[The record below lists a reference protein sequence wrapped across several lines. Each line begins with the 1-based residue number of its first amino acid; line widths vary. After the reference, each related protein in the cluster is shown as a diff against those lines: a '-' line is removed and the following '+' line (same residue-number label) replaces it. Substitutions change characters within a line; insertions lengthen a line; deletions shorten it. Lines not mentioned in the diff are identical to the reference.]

1 MKIIQRESNYLKS
14 NEFIILDDSAGCIID
29 PFVDKELDKI
39 LEYRRLDYLFLTH
52 EHYDHISG
60 VNYWKEKYP
69 EAKVL
74 CSEICAKNISNVH
87 KNLSIHFDAFC
98 KLQTWVKDQPEIL
111 PVNYY
116 CNADITFDSYSVLY
130 WNNHKIE
137 MHKTPGHSEGS
148 SMYLFDE
155 KYLFSGDSI
164 FKDFPVFT
172 MLYKNGKNDF
182 KNITLPIIN
191 SFNKEI
197 MVYPGHFSSF
207 LLKESYIFRR

>member
-14 NEFIILDDSAGCIID
+14 NEFIIFDDSVVCIID
-29 PFVDKELDKI
+29 PFVDNK
-39 LEYRRLDYLFLTH
+39 LEKVLKYKRVDYIFLTH

-60 VNYWKEKYP
+60 VNYWKDKYP
-69 EAKVL
+69 KAKII
-74 CSEICAKNISNVH
+74 CNEICANNISNSH

-111 PVNYY
+111 PVDYH
-116 CNADITFDSYSVLY
+116 CNADIEFNTYNVLY

-137 MHKTPGHSEGS
+137 MYKTPGHSEGS
-148 SMYLFDE
+148 SIYLFDE

-164 FKDFPVFT
+164 LKDFPVFT

-182 KNITLPIIN
+182 KNITLPILN
-191 SFNKEI
+191 SLSKDI

-207 LLKESYIFRR
+207 LLKEAYIFRR